1 MRRPDT
7 RLLVD
12 TALALAA
19 IAGLAALALRDSPS
33 PGAEVELAD
42 PPAGIDRLVVHIGG
56 AVASPGLIV
65 LERGARVA
73 DALTSAGGALPD
85 ADLDAVN
92 LARRVEDED
101 EERILVPRKGDRAAR
116 LLDINHATRTQL
128 IALAGIG
135 EKTADRIIESRTGAP
150 FASSDELVT
159 RRLLSAKE
167 YEAIRDLVTAS
178 P

>member
-92 LARRVEDED
+92 LARRVEDE
-101 EERILVPRKGDRAAR
+101 ERTLVPRKGDRAAR

-135 EKTADRIIESRTGAP
+135 ERTADRIIESRTGAP

-167 YEAIRDLVTAS
+167 YEAIRYLVTAS

>member
-19 IAGLAALALRDSPS
+19 IAGRAALALRASPS

-92 LARRVEDED
+92 LARRVEDE
-101 EERILVPRKGDRAAR
+101 ERTLVPRKGDRAAR

-159 RRLLSAKE
+159 RRLLSATE

>member
-1 MRRPDT
+1 MRRPGT

-12 TALALAA
+12 AALALAA
-19 IAGLAALALRDSPS
+19 VAGLAALAVRDSPS

-42 PPAGIDRLVVHIGG
+42 PPAGIDRLAVHIAG
-56 AVASPGLIV
+56 AVASPGLV
-65 LERGARVA
+65 TLTRGSRVT

-92 LARRVEDED
+92 LARRVEDE
-101 EERILVPRKGDRAAR
+101 ERILVPRKGDRVAR
-116 LLDINHATRTQL
+116 LLDINQATRTQL

-167 YEAIRDLVTAS
+167 YEAIRDLVTAT

>member
-1 MRRPDT
+1 MRRPGT

-19 IAGLAALALRDSPS
+19 VAGLAVLALRDSPP
-33 PGAEVELAD
+33 PGAEVEFAD
-42 PPAGIDRLVVHIGG
+42 PPAGIDRLVVHIAG
-56 AVASPGLIV
+56 AVASPGLV
-65 LERGARVA
+65 ALERGARVA

-92 LARRVEDED
+92 LARRVEDE
-101 EERILVPRKGDRAAR
+101 ERVVVPRRGDRAAR
-116 LLDINHATRTQL
+116 LIDLNRATRPQL